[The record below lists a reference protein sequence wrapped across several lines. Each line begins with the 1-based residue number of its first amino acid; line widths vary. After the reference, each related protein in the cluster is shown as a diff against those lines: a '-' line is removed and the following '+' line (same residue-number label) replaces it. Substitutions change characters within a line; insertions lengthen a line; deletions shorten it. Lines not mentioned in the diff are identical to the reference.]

1 MTGGDY
7 KLRILVAEFAGKY
20 TQQLVFYA
28 VIRVGGGIRFL
39 VSALLE
45 YGRSGPVGD
54 TAAVLKA
61 GVVHISGAK
70 QTLDDKRLGVA
81 GYTHGICCCVTC
93 DDAPYAV
100 TPRVIIYIA
109 RGTVQVVDQYPVHF
123 LRLQH
128 TGSIARAGTAQCLC
142 DAAFAQLSKR
152 DKFCPGIFFLNASAT
167 DAQAGSAMVD

>member
-1 MTGGDY
+1 M
-7 KLRILVAEFAGKY
+7 RILVAELAGKY
-20 TQQLVFYA
+20 TEQLVFCA
-28 VIRVGGGIRFL
+28 VIRIGGGIRFL
-39 VSALLE
+39 VSTLQK
-45 YGRSGPVGD
+45 YGRPGPVGD

-61 GVVHISGAK
+61 GVVHIGSAK

-109 RGTVQVVDQYPVHF
+109 CCPVQVIDQYTIYF
-123 LRLQH
+123 LRPQH
-128 TGSIARAGTAQCLC
+128 TGCIARASAAQRLC

-152 DKFCPGIFFLNASAT
+152 DKFCPVIFFF
-167 DAQAGSAMVD
+167 